1 MPRGRFSSLFETLPS
16 FLHSF
21 FLQNEIDPR
30 TAKLVEMENMMKK
43 QKEERDEQQERKEKV
58 SEVRK

>member
-1 MPRGRFSSLFETLPS
+1 MKLFPL
-16 FLHSF
+16 FNILF
-21 FLQNEIDPR
+21 FPQIEIDPR

-58 SEVRK
+58 SEVGK

>member
-1 MPRGRFSSLFETLPS
+1 MKLFPL
-16 FLHSF
+16 FNNRF

-43 QKEERDEQQERKEKV
+43 QKEERDEQQERNEKV
-58 SEVRK
+58 AEVRKWSKSDK